1 MTPDELKQTIDNVAN
16 EVNGVADFAG
26 VLDPQLLPFIAIG
39 KAVDKQIPGLVA
51 VVDKW
56 IQGNPPTADEKAALV
71 QQLTVLGNPNLP

>member
-1 MTPDELKQTIDNVAN
+1 MTAEELKTLLDNIVT

-51 VVDKW
+51 SVDNW
-56 IQGNPPTADEKAALV
+56 IQGNLPTADEKANLLA
-71 QQLTVLGNPNLP
+71 QLAVLGNPDLP